1 MYGNSCVTQELTDLN
16 SRLFPVRRSYSFTA
30 HFTTANE
37 SPLFVSRQGVHP
49 GSGWDPAIVPSN
61 CTWTTVRPVETCQ
74 SPGFWMDICGGVE
87 VHVEVVAWIC
97 RQTKSDGTLGFK
109 QWQHSKLRFKSL
121 LSHSWNSWT
130 LEVTGYH
137 NINKLIIYDS
147 FLFLFLKSA
156 FRTNFKI
163 HVKWFIF

>member
-1 MYGNSCVTQELTDLN
+1 MSGNSCVTQELTDLS
-16 SRLFPVRRSYSFTA
+16 SRLFPVRRLYSFTA

-74 SPGFWMDICGGVE
+74 SRGFWMDSCGGVE
-87 VHVEVVAWIC
+87 VHVVVVAWIC

-109 QWQHSKLRFKSL
+109 QWQH
-121 LSHSWNSWT
+121 
-130 LEVTGYH
+130 

-156 FRTNFKI
+156 FWTNFKI
-163 HVKWFIF
+163 HVKWFIFKFLFLKFNNKNIKILLILKYIFF

>member
-1 MYGNSCVTQELTDLN
+1 MSGNSCVTQELTDLN

-37 SPLFVSRQGVHP
+37 SPLFASRQGVHP

-87 VHVEVVAWIC
+87 VHVVVVAWIC
-97 RQTKSDGTLGFK
+97 RQTKSDGTLGF
-109 QWQHSKLRFKSL
+109 QTMTTFKVEV
-121 LSHSWNSWT
+121 SHCLHIHSWT

-156 FRTNFKI
+156 FWTNF
-163 HVKWFIF
+163 